1 MLDWTTTTSSTTVTA
16 TAVSGAKSRTATPC
30 TSTHSSPSRLLFS
43 TPCCATPTTADTSSA
58 AVSTHTGT
66 AGTSPSTD
74 RSRSLFYK
82 HSSLPPV
89 QTLSTSHV
97 NNNITNNKASASP
110 PQYNKLNSSNNR
122 NNTTSST
129 ATVPVSAV
137 KCHINEMNI
146 KNTADIDMSTSSSY
160 VPITEAV
167 VLTRGGTGAIE
178 MDYFND
184 ELIEINPIFFDP
196 FLFTNNNSTHSQKHS
211 VSSPA
216 ADTHKYK

>member
-1 MLDWTTTTSSTTVTA
+1 MMKTVEINGVSALIHEFKSRVIFTSTTTSTT
-16 TAVSGAKSRTATPC
+16 SM
-30 TSTHSSPSRLLFS
+30 
-43 TPCCATPTTADTSSA
+43 
-58 AVSTHTGT
+58 
-66 AGTSPSTD
+66 
-74 RSRSLFYK
+74 
-82 HSSLPPV
+82 
-89 QTLSTSHV
+89 
-97 NNNITNNKASASP
+97 
-110 PQYNKLNSSNNR
+110 SNNR

-216 ADTHKYK
+216 TDTHKYK